1 MVKQE
6 LANVSQVIIPH
17 AISVSWGLA
26 QNCPVSTKE
35 AVVMKSRKLLSL
47 VFACHLVWVLEHWRP
62 ARLLP
67 NPAYRA
73 PGTSI
78 SLQRANTESQES
90 YCLVP

>member
-78 SLQRANTESQES
+78 SLQRANTESHKRAT
-90 YCLVP
+90 V